1 MVKSLVPAPFKN
13 VLNSLENIDSVD
25 ELSET
30 LQTKK
35 NKLINA
41 SLINFDVIFDE
52 SFMNKD
58 KDKNKEK
65 KDNFYEDNEK

>member
-1 MVKSLVPAPFKN
+1 MVPAPFKN
-13 VLNSLENIDSVD
+13 VLNSLENIDSVN

-58 KDKNKEK
+58 KDK

>member
-1 MVKSLVPAPFKN
+1 MIKSLVPAPFKN
-13 VLNSLENIDSVD
+13 VLNSLENIDSVS

-41 SLINFDVIFDE
+41 SLINFDIVFDE
-52 SFMNKD
+52 LFMNKYKDEDRD
-58 KDKNKEK
+58 KI
-65 KDNFYEDNEK
+65 DNFYEDNEK